1 MWLLHVLAAHLRWYG
16 LLEVG
21 LSMIDGSYYRASQYQ
36 DNFDTGGDPD
46 VGFGGG
52 D

>member
-1 MWLLHVLAAHLRWYG
+1 MWLLHVLAAHLQWYG
-16 LLEVG
+16 FLDVG
-21 LSMIDGSYYRASQYQ
+21 LSMIDGSYYRNAHD
-36 DNFDTGGDPD
+36 DNFDFGGDPD